1 MYPFMDEEVAWQR
14 LQDLQREMEYSR
26 FVAREGAPA
35 LWRLARGIGG
45 RVRSLVAAAWPARL
59 ARPADQPEECDSAS
73 DAA

>member
-26 FVAREGAPA
+26 YLAHHGPSA
-35 LWRLARGIGG
+35 LGGLAR
-45 RVRSLVAAAWPARL
+45 RLVRRIRGMVGSARP
-59 ARPADQPEECDSAS
+59 ARPADQLREECDSAS